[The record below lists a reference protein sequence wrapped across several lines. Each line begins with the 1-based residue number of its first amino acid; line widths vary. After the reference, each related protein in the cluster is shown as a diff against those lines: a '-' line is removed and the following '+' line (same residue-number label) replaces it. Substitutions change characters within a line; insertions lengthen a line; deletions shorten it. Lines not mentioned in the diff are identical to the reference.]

1 MGSDNGLQTLGEF
14 KPGTSLP
21 AFEPCVDLQVG
32 VRGTRITQADT
43 SREASLKETPKERPD
58 SALSI
63 VMWPVQQE
71 PSVSVCHHQLAQ
83 RTK

>member
-43 SREASLKETPKERPD
+43 SRDASLKETPKERPD
-58 SALSI
+58 SAKFSFQRSTNQKKI
-63 VMWPVQQE
+63 
-71 PSVSVCHHQLAQ
+71 LA
-83 RTK
+83 RVVLDV